1 MAGRKKVQVENK
13 VTLIKFNIALHHCYC
28 FQVSFVIREEGE
40 RCHRAGVNSLQFD
53 PYLSRLYTAGR
64 DSIIRIWN
72 VRNVQE
78 PYVQSMEHHTD
89 WVNDIQLCCGGK
101 NLISASSDTTVK
113 VWNAHKGFCM
123 STLRTHKDY
132 VKALAYAKDREQVRK
147 EHIASR
153 ETL

>member
-1 MAGRKKVQVENK
+1 MDIFFLNFPARCECSRFKKNV
-13 VTLIKFNIALHHCYC
+13 IH

-40 RCHRAGVNSLQFD
+40 RCHRAGVNSLQYD
-53 PYLSRLYTAGR
+53 PYLNRLYTAGR

-72 VRNVQE
+72 VRNPQD

-132 VKALAYAKDREQVRK
+132 VKALAYAKDREQVRYFFCQ
-147 EHIASR
+147 AW
-153 ETL
+153 LFF